1 MTYYY
6 KRIDSEG
13 NVISLIT
20 CDQHL
25 EESAEQIEITEEEY
39 IELYAALPQPEPSEP
54 EEDELADA
62 IAALEL
68 LGVTP
73 EEGETNG

>member
-13 NVISLIT
+13 SVISLIT

-25 EESAEQIEITEEEY
+25 KESAEQIEITKEEY
-39 IELYAALPQPEPSEP
+39 DELYADLPQPEPVENP
-54 EEDELADA
+54 LTDA
-62 IAALEL
+62 VTALET
-68 LGVTP
+68 LGYT
-73 EEGETNG
+73 EEE

>member
-6 KRIDSEG
+6 KRIDSKG

-25 EESAEQIEITEEEY
+25 EESVEQIEITEEEY
-39 IELYAALPQPEPSEP
+39 NELYAALPQPEEP
-54 EEDELADA
+54 EPVDDPNLIID
-62 IAALEL
+62 IL
-68 LGVTP
+68 T
-73 EEGETNG
+73 GEVE

>member
-25 EESAEQIEITEEEY
+25 EESAEQIEITEAEY
-39 IELYAALPQPEPSEP
+39 NELYAALPRPEEPEP
-54 EEDELADA
+54 ADDPNL
-62 IAALEL
+62 IIDIL
-68 LGVTP
+68 T
-73 EEGETNG
+73 GEVE

>member
-25 EESAEQIEITEEEY
+25 TESAEQIEITEEEY
-39 IELYAALPQPEPSEP
+39 NELYAALPQPEPSEP
-54 EEDELADA
+54 VDDPNLIID
-62 IAALEL
+62 IL
-68 LGVTP
+68 T
-73 EEGETNG
+73 GEAE